1 MKIGSIKN
9 GNGIQYILNEAYKI
23 LGNPILIHDMEYK
36 LIDCN
41 KNILVDDPIWIEF
54 VSTGTVSNNWLEFFK
69 NECFI
74 ESAANTKKVTFLISD
89 SLKYPRIYGKLFN
102 KDKLQVGCACMVAY
116 NKPFED
122 QDPEIFEMICDTI
135 SEEFGRTEYYQK
147 YGQMYFDILIKEL
160 IHGIEDKELYAAHI
174 ESIYMHLK
182 NNIYLAVVDFSK
194 CNSEHSSLE
203 YYRNLFK
210 HLYPSFKYAIYLNY
224 IIIMISTDNNF
235 MNIKKELRCFKKI
248 FEKDNIYMGISSCFY
263 NLYEL
268 PKYYNEAIDKL
279 NLCKYSTNF
288 A

>member
-23 LGNPILIHDMEYK
+23 LGNPILIQDMEYK

-41 KNILVDDPIWIEF
+41 KNILVNDPIWVEF
-54 VSTGTVSNNWLEFFK
+54 ISTGTVSNNWLEFFK

-74 ESAANTKKVTFLISD
+74 ESAANTKKVAFLISD
-89 SLKYPRIYGKLFN
+89 NLKYPRIYGKLFN

-122 QDPEIFEMICDTI
+122 HDPEIFEMICDTI
-135 SEEFGRTEYYQK
+135 SEEFGRIESYQK
-147 YGQMYFDILIKEL
+147 YGQMYFEILIKEL
-160 IHGIEDKELYAAHI
+160 IHGIKDKELYAAHI

-194 CNSEHSSLE
+194 CNSEHNSLE
-203 YYRNLFK
+203 YYRDLFK
-210 HLYPSFKYAIYLNY
+210 HIYPSFKYAIYLNY
-224 IIIMISTDNNF
+224 IIIIISTDNNYY
-235 MNIKKELRCFKKI
+235 IKKELRCLKKI
-248 FEKDNIYMGISSCFY
+248 FEKDNIYAGVSSCFY

-279 NLCKYSTNF
+279 NLCKYSNNF
-288 A
+288 AV